1 MPEGQ
6 QCFPSAQQMALGIEQ
21 QPYFSV
27 GVLQQVSSFMHI
39 EPSMHSIR
47 SPITIQGK
55 EKKRRLKKRTNTY
68 MDPTQKWPL
77 YLYYS
82 LFKLKLVGLAS
93 LEIKFS
99 CEFCPEEREWCGQF
113 WIKQRNINPAVILS
127 ALDLWE
133 NFKLMVKTKSLQ
145 AYSFIER
152 SNEKHSLIWA
162 KWVCAAEEGLVFRV
176 YSLKRCEQGV
186 FFGPKAS
193 GEWPLSCVGLSR
205 LCVEV

>member
-1 MPEGQ
+1 
-6 QCFPSAQQMALGIEQ
+6 
-21 QPYFSV
+21 
-27 GVLQQVSSFMHI
+27 MHI

-68 MDPTQKWPL
+68 MDPTQKWLL

-113 WIKQRNINPAVILS
+113 
-127 ALDLWE
+127 
-133 NFKLMVKTKSLQ
+133 
-145 AYSFIER
+145 
-152 SNEKHSLIWA
+152 
-162 KWVCAAEEGLVFRV
+162 
-176 YSLKRCEQGV
+176 
-186 FFGPKAS
+186 
-193 GEWPLSCVGLSR
+193 
-205 LCVEV
+205 